1 MFVGMLHVCVC
12 QKGAEWLAVLVC
24 TFSFVELTFLL
35 LFVLDVVVVAAAL
48 VVLLL
53 LALLLLPL
61 APEAE
66 VPWVVLCHTGAVS
79 LLTLRCVVVVVVS
92 VVGS

>member
-1 MFVGMLHVCVC
+1 MYVF
-12 QKGAEWLAVLVC
+12 
-24 TFSFVELTFLL
+24 FVELTFLL
-35 LFVLDVVVVAAAL
+35 LFVLEVVVV
-48 VVLLL
+48 VSLL

-61 APEAE
+61 PLLLVLAVLAPEAE
-66 VPWVVLCHTGAVS
+66 VPCAVLCHTGAVS